1 MKSRQQNGPG
11 WQRRT
16 TILAWPLWEHILQT
30 LTWSQVRFPQGPQWS
45 QEPQTLTQ
53 TPKLHQCHELG
64 HGFWQ
69 QLKLRYYHD
78 LGLQSLSAHSSLPLP
93 LQICL
98 TPQQWIILPLF
109 LSHFL
114 NLYSLTGVCQVNSW
128 LISSCPKPR
137 NELSHYPC
145 YGYIKMPLTKY
156 NMPSW

>member
-16 TILAWPLWEHILQT
+16 AVLAWPLWEHILQT

-64 HGFWQ
+64 RGFWE

-114 NLYSLTGVCQVNSW
+114 TLYSLTIMVSARWVHGWFLPV
-128 LISSCPKPR
+128 
-137 NELSHYPC
+137 
-145 YGYIKMPLTKY
+145 
-156 NMPSW
+156 PSLEMNYCIITAMDT